1 MARNDC
7 QAQPTRSELRSW
19 LPDEDMALDAE
30 CFESLAGFRSSL
42 RRFLAASEVISR
54 SAGVTP
60 QQYQAMLA
68 IKTRPGATMAM
79 KELAE
84 QLLLTHHA
92 AVQMMDRLSKAGLAT
107 REASTADRRLVLLT
121 LTTKGEE
128 LLDRLAEQHIDV
140 ILRQEPALSASLRN
154 LRKSCKPK

>member
-1 MARNDC
+1 
-7 QAQPTRSELRSW
+7 
-19 LPDEDMALDAE
+19 MALDAE
-30 CFESLAGFRSSL
+30 CFESLAGFRASL

-54 SAGVTP
+54 AAGVTP

-92 AVQMMDRLSKAGLAT
+92 AVQMMDRLARAGLAT

-121 LTTKGEE
+121 LTPKGED
-128 LLDRLAEQHIDV
+128 LLDRLAEQHIQV
-140 ILRQEPALSASLRN
+140 IMRQEAAISASLRQ
-154 LRKSCKPK
+154 LRKSCKPRQVAK